1 MNIVEQ
7 IKKDLALLC
16 ENIGIEAQEISLDIP
31 TDGKFGD
38 YSTNIALRLANKT
51 GEKPLELA
59 QKIIKSFLIKKPD
72 YLASAQV
79 AGPGFINFY
88 LSKDFLISQLDSLLT
103 SSRKIDIA
111 GQTARLAEARSKRV
125 VIEFTDPNPFKE
137 FHIGHLYSNIVGESL
152 ARISQWQGNDV
163 KRLCYQGD
171 VGLHVAKAIY
181 GMQTKLSGAKSA
193 SGGLKEENKSV
204 SELEKEDLKTR
215 MRFMGQSY
223 ALGDSAY
230 NDDSEAKSQIIEINK
245 KIYAKDNDI
254 LDLYKKGREWSLEYF
269 NIIYARLGT
278 KFDKFYFESE
288 AGEKGIEIV
297 KEHIKDGIFEESEG
311 AVIFDGEKYGLHK
324 RVFINSLGLP
334 TYEAKEL
341 GLAIQ
346 KYDDFAFDSSVI
358 VTAKEVSD
366 YFKVLFKAISL
377 INPEIAEKMTH
388 VGHGFVKLPEGKMSS
403 RTGNVITGEWL
414 LDEAVSKVKKQ
425 FPEMDSETAEKV
437 GVGAV
442 KYSLLKSGIGGD
454 VVFNF
459 DESISLEGNSG
470 PYLQYTNVR
479 CLSVLRKVGKD
490 EDLGVFDDSSIS
502 SEEESL
508 LKKLVKFEDQFI
520 FTKDFSQS
528 TLCTYLYELASLFNL
543 FYQKNPILNS
553 ENESFRLKL
562 TKVTS
567 QVLTLGLHL
576 LGIAAP
582 GQM

>member
-1 MNIVEQ
+1 MKGGLSNGMNIVDE
-7 IKKDLALLC
+7 IKKDLALVC
-16 ENIGIEAQEISLDIP
+16 ENIGIEAQEISLEIP
-31 TDGKFGD
+31 TDSKFGD

-59 QKIIKSFLIKKPD
+59 NKIIESFLTNKPD
-72 YLASAQV
+72 YLAKAEV

-88 LSKDFLISQLDSLLT
+88 LSREFLISQLDSLLT
-103 SSRKIDIA
+103 VSRKIDMT
-111 GQTARLAEARSKRV
+111 GQAV

-152 ARISQWQGNDV
+152 SRIKEFQGNRV

-181 GMQTKLSGAKSA
+181 GMQIKLSEAKSA
-193 SGGLKEENKSV
+193 SGGLKEEKKSI
-204 SELEKEDLKTR
+204 SDLEKEDLKTR

-230 NDDSEAKSQIIEINK
+230 NDDSEAKSEIIEINK
-245 KIYAKDNDI
+245 KIYARDSEI
-254 LDLYKKGREWSLEYF
+254 SELYEKGRSWSLEYF
-269 NIIYARLGT
+269 DIIYARLGT

-288 AGEKGIEIV
+288 AGSKGIEIV
-297 KEHIKDGIFEESEG
+297 KEHIKDKIFEESEG

-346 KYDDFAFDSSVI
+346 KYDDFSFDSSII

-366 YFKVLFKAISL
+366 YFKVLFKAIYL
-377 INPEIAEKMTH
+377 INPEIAEKMIH
-388 VGHGFVKLPEGKMSS
+388 IGHGFVKLPEGKMSS

-425 FPEMDSETAEKV
+425 FPEMDDETAEKV

-479 CLSVLRKVGKD
+479 CLSVLKKAGKD
-490 EDLGVFDDSSIS
+490 GSLDVFDGSSIS
-502 SEEESL
+502 SEEEYL
-508 LKKLVKFEDQFI
+508 LKKLAKFEDQFI

-543 FYQKNPILNS
+543 FYQKNPILKS

-562 TKVTS
+562 TKATS
-567 QVLTLGLHL
+567 DILEQGLSL
-576 LGIAAP
+576 LGIEAP
-582 GQM
+582 EKM